1 MCQARLLF
9 AVNYSKKHYGGLISP
24 HITRCLELAA
34 QGYIT
39 SFPFSSTSL
48 CSIVFKYET
57 LVPTAMRHFIQKG
70 GEVKRQSLNLK
81 MKTFPQTFPNNFRTD
96 KGTVKP
102 YNAQLRRR
110 DSLLD
115 G

>member
-1 MCQARLLF
+1 
-9 AVNYSKKHYGGLISP
+9 
-24 HITRCLELAA
+24 
-34 QGYIT
+34 
-39 SFPFSSTSL
+39 
-48 CSIVFKYET
+48 
-57 LVPTAMRHFIQKG
+57 MRHFIQKG